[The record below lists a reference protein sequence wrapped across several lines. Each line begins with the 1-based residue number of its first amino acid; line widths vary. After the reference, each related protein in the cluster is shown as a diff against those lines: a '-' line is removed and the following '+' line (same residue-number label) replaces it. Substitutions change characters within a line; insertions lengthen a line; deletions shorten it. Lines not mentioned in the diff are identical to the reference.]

1 MYKKAIGG
9 LLLVQ
14 VLFVAGC
21 CCMMLWNMRQHGK
34 VKSIYE
40 IELNQLMLTSKES
53 SVIEINMQTRSDQR
67 VVTYQVLQ
75 RPVQDKL
82 ARITEEDYT
91 NLLRIVE
98 AEASGEDETGKL
110 LVANVV
116 LNRVRDEDFPDTI
129 TEVIFQKNRGVAQFS
144 PVSNGRFW
152 KVEISE
158 ETISAVNRAL
168 GGEDVSCGA
177 LYFAARKYADAD
189 NMRWFDERLDY
200 LFTHG
205 GHEFFKE

>member
-14 VLFVAGC
+14 VVFILGC
-21 CCMMLWNMRQHGK
+21 CGMILWNAGQQK
-34 VKSIYE
+34 NIKCIYE
-40 IELNQLMLTSKES
+40 IKLEEIVLANKES
-53 SVIEINMQTRSDQR
+53 SVLEINMQTRSDQR

-82 ARITEEDYT
+82 TWFTQEDYT

-116 LNRVRDEDFPDTI
+116 LNRVKDEDFPDTI
-129 TEVIFQKNRGVAQFS
+129 TDVIFQKNKGVTQFS

-168 GGEDVSCGA
+168 SGEDVSQGA
-177 LYFAARKYADAD
+177 LYFVARKYADAE

-200 LFTHG
+200 LFAHG
-205 GHEFFKE
+205 GHEFFTE

>member
-14 VLFVAGC
+14 MLFVTGC
-21 CCMMLWNMRQHGK
+21 CCVILWNIRQHDK
-34 VKSIYE
+34 EKSIYE
-40 IELNQLMLTSKES
+40 IKLNQLVLMNKES

-75 RPVQDKL
+75 RPVQDNL
-82 ARITEEDYT
+82 TWFTEEDYT

-129 TEVIFQKNRGVAQFS
+129 TEVIFQKNKGVTQFS
-144 PVSNGRFW
+144 PISNGRFW
-152 KVEISE
+152 KVEISA

-168 GGEDVSCGA
+168 SGEDVSRGA
-177 LYFAARKYADAD
+177 LYFAARKYADAE

-200 LFTHG
+200 LFTYG

>member
-1 MYKKAIGG
+1 
-9 LLLVQ
+9 
-14 VLFVAGC
+14 
-21 CCMMLWNMRQHGK
+21 MMLWNMRQQGN

-40 IELNQLMLTSKES
+40 IELDQIVLTNKDS

-75 RPVQDKL
+75 RPVQDKSTWF
-82 ARITEEDYT
+82 TEEDYA

-116 LNRVRDEDFPDTI
+116 LNRVKDEDFPDTI
-129 TEVIFQKNRGVAQFS
+129 TEVIFQRNKGVTQFS

-168 GGEDVSCGA
+168 SGEDASQGA

-200 LFTHG
+200 LFAHG

>member
-14 VLFVAGC
+14 VLMMVGC
-21 CCMMLWNMRQHGK
+21 CCMMLWNMGQQEN

-40 IELNQLMLTSKES
+40 IELDEILMIHKKNSI
-53 SVIEINMQTRSDQR
+53 IEINMQTRSDQR

-75 RPVQDKL
+75 RPGQDK
-82 ARITEEDYT
+82 AAWFTVEDYT

-116 LNRVRDEDFPDTI
+116 LNRVKDDGFPDTI
-129 TEVIFQKNRGVAQFS
+129 TEVIFQKNKGITQFS
-144 PVSNGRFW
+144 PISNGRFW
-152 KVEISE
+152 QVQISE
-158 ETISAVNRAL
+158 ETITAVDRAL
-168 GGEDVSCGA
+168 AGEDLSNGA
-177 LYFAARKYADAD
+177 LYFASRKYADAD
-189 NMRWFDERLDY
+189 NMRWFDEKLEY
-200 LFTHG
+200 LFAHG